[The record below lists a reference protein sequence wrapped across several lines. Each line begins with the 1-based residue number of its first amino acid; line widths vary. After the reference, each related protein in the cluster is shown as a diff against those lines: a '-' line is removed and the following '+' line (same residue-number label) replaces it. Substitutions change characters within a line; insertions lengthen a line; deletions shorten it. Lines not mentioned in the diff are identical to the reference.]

1 MIRLLSFQFSRD
13 NPKVDLHKSNVWQQK
28 QQHHGISVWQ
38 YKLQNLESFRN
49 LNPFDTLMGH
59 AAYVI
64 FCQADRVGRA
74 GLCLG

>member
-1 MIRLLSFQFSRD
+1 MTADGQNCCRRTYTA
-13 NPKVDLHKSNVWQQK
+13 KQK

-49 LNPFDTLMGH
+49 LSPFDTLMGH

-64 FCQADRVGRA
+64 FCQAVELRQCTLLVLIDFCPV
-74 GLCLG
+74 